1 MRNRWLIAVS
11 AVGIH
16 LFDLAD
22 KGIAINPLSLELPD
36 IGAPLETRQAK
47 DLGVLLMRK
56 MADETSYARQGDRN
70 MLTSTIYKN

>member
-1 MRNRWLIAVS
+1 MRNRWFIAVS

-22 KGIAINPLSLELPD
+22 NGIAFNPLSVELPD

-47 DLGVLLMRK
+47 GLGVLPMRK
-56 MADETSYARQGDRN
+56 MADEASYARQGDRN
-70 MLTSTIYKN
+70 MVTLTIHKN